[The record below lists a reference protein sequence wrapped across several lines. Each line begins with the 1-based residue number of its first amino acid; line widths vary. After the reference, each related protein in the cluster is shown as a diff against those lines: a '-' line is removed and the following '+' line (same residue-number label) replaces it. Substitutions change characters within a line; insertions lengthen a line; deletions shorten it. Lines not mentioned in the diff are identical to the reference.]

1 MSFLPRQF
9 TNLKNFPEHRDRRGI
24 VFINAE
30 FSLCDALIQQ
40 ISPELRVIVIGSQT
54 NGIKEISR
62 ILNSSCCREIYIIA
76 QGSPGCLY
84 LGNTELSLNTLINN
98 SSELESWFINPTEAM
113 LKDHRLSLYGSNV
126 AAGDVGSEFIGKLS
140 SILGA
145 TIAASPRVTQNNILN

>member
-1 MSFLPRQF
+1 MSFSPRQF
-9 TNLKNFPEHRDRRGI
+9 TNLRNYPEHRDRRGI

-62 ILNSSCCREIYIIA
+62 ILCSSCCREIYIIA

-84 LGNTELSLNTLINN
+84 LGTTELSLNTLINN
-98 SSELESWFINPTEAM
+98 SSELESWFRNPTKAM
-113 LKDHRLSLYGSNV
+113 LKDHRLYLYGSNV
-126 AAGDVGSEFIGKLS
+126 AAGDVGAEFIGKLS

-145 TIAASPRVTQNNILN
+145 TIGASLRVSQNNILT

>member
-9 TNLKNFPEHRDRRGI
+9 TNLRNSPEHRDRRGI
-24 VFINAE
+24 VFINGN
-30 FSLCDALIQQ
+30 FSLCEALIQQ
-40 ISPELRVIVIGSQT
+40 ISPKLRVIVIGDQV

-62 ILNSSCCREIYIIA
+62 ILDFSCCREIYIIA

-98 SSELESWFINPTEAM
+98 NLELKSWFRNPKSAM
-113 LKDHRLSLYGSNV
+113 LNDHRLSLYGSNV